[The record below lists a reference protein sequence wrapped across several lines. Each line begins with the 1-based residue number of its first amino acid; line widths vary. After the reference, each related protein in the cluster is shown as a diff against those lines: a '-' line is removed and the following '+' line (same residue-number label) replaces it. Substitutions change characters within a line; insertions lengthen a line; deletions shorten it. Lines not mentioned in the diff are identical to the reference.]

1 MKVFDEPLYSSWL
14 KRNPTIYRPYRD
26 ILEKQWSDDAV
37 AYCGSENPE
46 PVLLLEAKIIASVKK
61 DSSSGSTE
69 ELRIIYLK
77 HIAKQGDSIDIAR
90 LLNSNTQEVVRN
102 DGKHCTI
109 EHEHVLLLRDP
120 LAMISSWEKKSQVH
134 DEPCSLRTIGL
145 PTLVDIFSQLRHR
158 SGGKRAPTVVDS
170 TLLSKDPRG
179 MLTTLCQR
187 LQIPFD
193 EKQLHW
199 PKGPKEID
207 GCCLTYIHTYML
219 LFYYKF
225 ADVSILYFLL
235 SDCGL
240 RTGTS
245 RCTAA
250 RASACP
256 PEKPQRPRCQPR

>member
-207 GCCLTYIHTYML
+207 GCCLTYIHTYIHAAL
-219 LFYYKF
+219 L
-225 ADVSILYFLL
+225 L
-235 SDCGL
+235 
-240 RTGTS
+240 
-245 RCTAA
+245 
-250 RASACP
+250 
-256 PEKPQRPRCQPR
+256 